1 MSLSG
6 ASVLYERRMFGM
18 SFTELL
24 IVGLLAMFLFG
35 PDQMPE
41 VAKTL
46 GKQLKDLKK
55 ITDGLKDQVQ
65 RELLDTERSI
75 DQAIKAPDVPPVA
88 SAAMAATGSPVR
100 PVQPAA
106 LAAPDNVPGLDA
118 ALIEPAAAPAPPAAG
133 TPDPTTHA

>member
-1 MSLSG
+1 
-6 ASVLYERRMFGM
+6 MFGM

-24 IVGLLAMFLFG
+24 IIGLLAMFLFG

-75 DQAIKAPDVPPVA
+75 DQAIRAPDVPPVA

-106 LAAPDNVPGLDA
+106 AAAPDNVPGLDA
-118 ALIEPAAAPAPPAAG
+118 ALIETAAAPAPPPAG